1 MPIEDLTHSAKP
13 QFNAINGE
21 ELRYLILR
29 ELDNKLKDYD
39 EFKAHLAY
47 SKFMYL
53 VEVQVAVD
61 AYPQSK
67 TVSAT
72 VLAEGKSPGYEPAA
86 GAAPRKFSMSW
97 GSKTPVTKPDELRKE
112 AGIPVP
118 KTTPTADGQ
127 IVDKLVEQVAPVP
140 DYLKEGVR

>member
-1 MPIEDLTHSAKP
+1 MEDLTHQSKP

-29 ELDNKLKDYD
+29 ELDKKLGDYD
-39 EFKAHLAY
+39 EFRSHLAY

-53 VEVQVAVD
+53 VEVKVAVD

-67 TVSAT
+67 TVEAT
-72 VLAEGKSPGYEPAA
+72 VLAEGKSADYKPAPGAEPRRFA
-86 GAAPRKFSMSW
+86 MSW

-112 AGIPVP
+112 ANLPVP
-118 KTTPTADGQ
+118 KTTPTPDGQ
-127 IVDKLVEQVAPVP
+127 IVDKLVEQQVQKP

>member
-1 MPIEDLTHSAKP
+1 MATEDLTHAAKP

-21 ELRYLILR
+21 ELRYLVLR
-29 ELDNKLKDYD
+29 ELDKKLQDYD

-53 VEVQVAVD
+53 VEVKVAVD

-67 TVSAT
+67 TIDAT
-72 VLAEGKSPGYEPAA
+72 IMAEGKSADYKPDPGAQ
-86 GAAPRKFSMSW
+86 PRKFSMSW

-112 AGIPVP
+112 AGIPIP
-118 KTTPTADGQ
+118 KTTPTTDGQ
-127 IVDKLVEQVAPVP
+127 IVDKLVEQTIPQP
-140 DYLKEGVR
+140 DYLK

>member
-1 MPIEDLTHSAKP
+1 MPIEDLTHQSKP

-29 ELDNKLKDYD
+29 ELDKKLGDYD
-39 EFKAHLAY
+39 EFRSHLAY

-67 TVSAT
+67 EVKAT
-72 VLAEGKSPGYEPAA
+72 VLAQGQSPDYKPAPNA
-86 GAAPRKFSMSW
+86 EPRKFSMKW
-97 GSKTPVTKPDELRKE
+97 GSDKPVTKPDELRKE
-112 AGIPVP
+112 ANLPVP
-118 KTTPTADGQ
+118 KTTPTPDGQ
-127 IVDKLVEQVAPVP
+127 IVDKLVEQTIQPP
-140 DYLKEGVR
+140 EYMKEGIR